1 MMPIRWPRLLNP
13 THLRQIIQCQKNPL
27 TALHIFREAKLKYP
41 NYRHN
46 GPVYGTMISILGNAG
61 RISEMKE
68 VIEEMKADSCECRD
82 LVFSAAIKTYA
93 AHGLLDEAIIL
104 FRELPHFNCVNWTE
118 SFNTLLQIM
127 IKEYK
132 LETAC
137 NLFLESSQ
145 GWEVKSRVRSLNLL
159 MDALCEMR
167 RSDLA
172 LQIFQEMDYQ
182 GCYPNRES
190 YGILMKGLCEDGRL
204 NEATHLLYSMFW
216 RISQKGSGEDIVIY
230 RILLN
235 TLCDNDQVEEA
246 INILRKILKKGL
258 KAPKRSLQSINLKE
272 CTRDDSQEVG
282 VVKRLINDCLVNGGI
297 PSSASYS
304 AMAID
309 LFNENKIVDAE
320 KVVAKMRTKGYK
332 PLSLIYEAKLTALC
346 KEGRVEE
353 AREVVDEEIVK
364 DSNVPSCKVYDIVIK
379 GLCDHKN
386 SKLAVVY
393 LEKMSKKFGFNAFK
407 ETYDIVLRGLCSEGN
422 FIDASRVLE
431 QMVIKSHKPHADIF
445 GMIVEGLCGVGRQY
459 EAVMWLEEMVSRGN
473 LPEVPVWN
481 SLVSSVCC
489 KISEIELVSSH
500 SD

>member
-1 MMPIRWPRLLNP
+1 MPIRWPRLLNP

-346 KEGRVEE
+346 KEGR
-353 AREVVDEEIVK
+353 
-364 DSNVPSCKVYDIVIK
+364 
-379 GLCDHKN
+379 N

-489 KISEIELVSSH
+489 KISEIELVTLEHYLIDS
-500 SD
+500 